1 MVEDTGKASTVKPCI
16 EESGIGEV
24 HVQLQAIEGEA
35 FNSSGNIC
43 ALSPDILKLSANMAS
58 SDTPGELEVRLRIK
72 FT

>member
-1 MVEDTGKASTVKPCI
+1 MVEDTGKASNVKPCI

-24 HVQLQAIEGEA
+24 HVQLRAIEGEA

-58 SDTPGELEVRLRIK
+58 SDRPGELEVILQIE